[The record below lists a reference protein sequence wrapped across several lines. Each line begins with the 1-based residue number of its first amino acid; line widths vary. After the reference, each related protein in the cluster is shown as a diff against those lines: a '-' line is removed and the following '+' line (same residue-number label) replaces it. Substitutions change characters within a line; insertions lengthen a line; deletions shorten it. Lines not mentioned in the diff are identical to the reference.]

1 MFFTGYHETMR
12 ARFESPER
20 GRPQKQEFCYYRAMK
35 KCRPLALC
43 ALVLTCGGMLFAQST
58 IMLSNVR
65 RIYIEKMADNLDQY
79 LASSISSK
87 MHGSVTVVL
96 DKKDADAVMKGIN
109 IGAQTTEKATV
120 QLVDPGEHQV
130 IWSGTA
136 GDRTLMTLDISH
148 GGQQKIADNLI
159 GQLKKAMRR

>member
-1 MFFTGYHETMR
+1 MV
-12 ARFESPER
+12 
-20 GRPQKQEFCYYRAMK
+20 
-35 KCRPLALC
+35 LAC
-43 ALVLTCGGMLFAQST
+43 SIAFAQAT
-58 IMLSNVR
+58 MMLSNVR

-87 MHGSVTVVL
+87 FHGAVTVVL
-96 DKKDADAVMKGIN
+96 DRKDADAILRGVN

-130 IWSGTA
+130 LWSGTA
-136 GDRTLMTLDISH
+136 GDRKMLTLDIAH

-159 GQLKKAMRR
+159 GQLRKAMRK

>member
-1 MFFTGYHETMR
+1 MR
-12 ARFESPER
+12 RHLF
-20 GRPQKQEFCYYRAMK
+20 
-35 KCRPLALC
+35 LAV
-43 ALVLTCGGMLFAQST
+43 ALLVCTAPSFAQHT
-58 IMLSNVR
+58 MLLSNVR

-87 MHGSVTVVL
+87 FHGAVTVVL
-96 DKKDADAVMKGIN
+96 DRSQADAIMKGVN

-130 IWSGTA
+130 LWSGTA
-136 GDRTLMTLDISH
+136 GDRKMMTLDIGH

-159 GQLKKAMRR
+159 GELRKAMRR

>member
-1 MFFTGYHETMR
+1 
-12 ARFESPER
+12 
-20 GRPQKQEFCYYRAMK
+20 MK
-35 KCRPLALC
+35 KFLPVALF
-43 ALVLTCGGMLFAQST
+43 ALLLTCGITLFAQST
-58 IMLSNVR
+58 MKLSNVR

-87 MHGSVTVVL
+87 FKGSVTVVL

-120 QLVDPGEHQV
+120 QLVDLGEHQV
-130 IWSGTA
+130 LWSGTA
-136 GDRTLMTLDISH
+136 NDRTLMTLDISH

-159 GQLKKAMRR
+159 GQLKKAMRK